1 MKAFPGWLLGELV
14 GTFLLV
20 FFGCGSACAAVLTGA
35 QVGVFQVAIVWG
47 LGIAIA
53 IYLTGALSGAH
64 LNPAVTVSL
73 AAWTAFPKRR
83 VLPYIGAQL
92 AGAFLGAAVL
102 YGVFGGAL
110 RAYEQTH
117 GIVRGQPGSEASA
130 MIFGE
135 FFPNPGGQPL
145 TPVKREIMSPAA
157 AFGAEVIG
165 TTVLLLVICGVTDER
180 NQARPQA
187 LTAVT
192 IGLTVTLLISLLGP
206 LTMACFNPARDLGPR
221 IFSALAGWG
230 SVPFRVNGSGWLT
243 VYVVAPLLGGLL
255 GGGVYRYVF
264 RAAYAQQAELA
275 QREESLPLLQPSN
288 THRYMNSQP
297 VTHKPQAAR
306 YFMIGGFLGAGKTTA
321 VAALAQRL
329 ARDGLRVGLITNDQG
344 SNLVDT
350 ALLRARGFAT
360 EEIPGGCF
368 CCRFNSLVDAARKL
382 DAASRPEA
390 FVAEPVG
397 SCTDLVAT
405 VTYPLRRIYG
415 DRFRIAPLSVLVDP
429 VRAEQV
435 FGLAPARKFS
445 DKVLYIWR
453 KQAEEADLLVITK
466 TDLLDLARL
475 ARLQNRLGEEF
486 PGKEIRSVSVHT
498 GAGIDAW
505 FDHLLTTDQTTRPV
519 MAVDYDL
526 YAEGEALLGWL
537 NATIELRSAAAF
549 DANALLRGLAEE
561 LRRGLGGAEIA
572 HLKMT
577 FSPDAGLGGIA
588 AVSLVRSDYVPE
600 LGFTLDEPAEAGEL
614 VLNLRA
620 EADPAD
626 LRAAVEAA
634 VAALPGRHPGLAV
647 RLDHVEHFRPGRPTP
662 THRVTNAELAS
673 A

>member
-1 MKAFPGWLLGELV
+1 
-14 GTFLLV
+14 
-20 FFGCGSACAAVLTGA
+20 
-35 QVGVFQVAIVWG
+35 
-47 LGIAIA
+47 
-53 IYLTGALSGAH
+53 
-64 LNPAVTVSL
+64 
-73 AAWTAFPKRR
+73 
-83 VLPYIGAQL
+83 
-92 AGAFLGAAVL
+92 
-102 YGVFGGAL
+102 
-110 RAYEQTH
+110 
-117 GIVRGQPGSEASA
+117 
-130 MIFGE
+130 
-135 FFPNPGGQPL
+135 
-145 TPVKREIMSPAA
+145 
-157 AFGAEVIG
+157 
-165 TTVLLLVICGVTDER
+165 
-180 NQARPQA
+180 
-187 LTAVT
+187 
-192 IGLTVTLLISLLGP
+192 
-206 LTMACFNPARDLGPR
+206 
-221 IFSALAGWG
+221 
-230 SVPFRVNGSGWLT
+230 
-243 VYVVAPLLGGLL
+243 
-255 GGGVYRYVF
+255 
-264 RAAYAQQAELA
+264 
-275 QREESLPLLQPSN
+275 
-288 THRYMNSQP
+288 
-297 VTHKPQAAR
+297 
-306 YFMIGGFLGAGKTTA
+306 MIGGFLGAGKTTA

-329 ARDGLRVGLITNDQG
+329 AHDGLRVGLITNDQG

-350 ALLRARGFAT
+350 AMLRARGFAT

-382 DAASRPEA
+382 DAASRPDA

-415 DRFRIAPLSVLVDP
+415 ERFRIAPLSVLIDP

-466 TDLLDLARL
+466 TDLLDSARL
-475 ARLQNRLGEEF
+475 ARLQHRLGEEF
-486 PGKEIRSVSVHT
+486 PDKQIRAVSVRT
-498 GAGIDAW
+498 GAGVEDW
-505 FDHLLTTDQTTRPV
+505 FGHLLTTDQATRPV

-537 NATIELRSAAAF
+537 NATIELRSTAAF

-561 LRRGLGGAEIA
+561 LRVSLGAAEIA

-577 FSPDAGLGGIA
+577 FSPDGGLGGIA

-600 LGFTLDEPAEAGEL
+600 LGFTLDEQAEAGEL

-634 VAALPGRHPGLAV
+634 VTALPARYPGLAV

-662 THRVTNAELAS
+662 THRVTNAEPAS